1 MADTIG
7 GGINEDGSLQNT
19 IVIDEKYA
27 ESIDIVGLENAG
39 VTELAINKPIKNVEI
54 GLKGDVD
61 TAIAGARLANA
72 EIVNEAPA
80 GETASV
86 VIAVTK
92 AKNLEFTTTGEGATD
107 FSAGEGRVMKPTI
120 TTADSD
126 AQDSISFGL
135 ASTVKSADISTGGG
149 SDTIVF
155 DGRMK
160 GKSILAT
167 GDGADVIEVNRASG
181 KGKLRITDFSSDDT
195 LIVDGVTITTDNLED
210 APKWIKFGGDPR

>member
-19 IVIDEKYA
+19 LVIDEKYA

-39 VTELAINKPIKNVEI
+39 VTELAINSPVKDVEI

-61 TAIAGARLANA
+61 TAVAGARLAFA

-86 VIAVTK
+86 TIAVTK
-92 AKNLEFTTTGEGATD
+92 AKKLDFTTTGEGATD
-107 FSAGEGRVMKPTI
+107 LSVPEGRMMKPTI
-120 TTADSD
+120 TTAEGD
-126 AQDSISFGL
+126 AEDSISFGI

-149 SDTIVF
+149 NDTIVF

-160 GKSILAT
+160 GRSIIST
-167 GDGADVIEVNRASG
+167 GDGADVIEVNRRSG

>member
-1 MADTIG
+1 
-7 GGINEDGSLQNT
+7 
-19 IVIDEKYA
+19 
-27 ESIDIVGLENAG
+27 
-39 VTELAINKPIKNVEI
+39 
-54 GLKGDVD
+54 
-61 TAIAGARLANA
+61 
-72 EIVNEAPA
+72 
-80 GETASV
+80 
-86 VIAVTK
+86 
-92 AKNLEFTTTGEGATD
+92 
-107 FSAGEGRVMKPTI
+107 MKPTI

-167 GDGADVIEVNRASG
+167 GDGADVIEVNRRSG